1 MDEKLYAAAGPAG
14 PDPATI
20 DEKGSPKICPP
31 PPDWDFRT
39 KMAQDTYSST
49 VSANIK
55 RNRLDITLRGA
66 ISNKEAERIYTDIR
80 FCASDLESGF
90 AVITDLSEAQF
101 GYLTAIGTFRKISK
115 FLTEKQVGPVIRVVG
130 RASIIFQQLT
140 KLSSETSYRPEYAKT
155 REEAEMLLAER
166 TSLRQSAA

>member
-1 MDEKLYAAAGPAG
+1 
-14 PDPATI
+14 
-20 DEKGSPKICPP
+20 
-31 PPDWDFRT
+31 
-39 KMAQDTYSST
+39 MAQETHLST

-55 RNRLDITLRGA
+55 RNRLEIILRGA

-80 FCASDLESGF
+80 FCTSDLESGF

-101 GYLTAIGTFRKISK
+101 GYLTAIGTFRKISN
-115 FLTEKQVGPVIRVVG
+115 FLVEKQVGPVIRVVG
-130 RASIIFQQLT
+130 RASILFRQLT

-166 TSLRQSAA
+166 ATLRQSAA